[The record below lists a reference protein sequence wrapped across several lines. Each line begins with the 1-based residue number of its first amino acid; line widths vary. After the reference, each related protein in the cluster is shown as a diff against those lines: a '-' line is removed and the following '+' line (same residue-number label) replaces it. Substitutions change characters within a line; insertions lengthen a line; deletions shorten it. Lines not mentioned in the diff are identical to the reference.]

1 DFHVTGVQTCA
12 LPIWFPVGGSFQLDC
27 VEAERRHG
35 RRFGDIEWWV
45 AGRPSPTMRREPCD
59 DPTYGELFGPSSAG
73 LICESCGFRQGRSEE
88 RRVGEGGGVRW

>member
-1 DFHVTGVQTCA
+1 MCEHGWTTPHTETVTAYRHEAYGR
-12 LPIWFPVGGSFQLDC
+12 FPVGGSFQLDC

-73 LICESCGFRQGRSEE
+73 LICESCGFRQGEHD
-88 RRVGEGGGVRW
+88 GED